1 MTMIQINNA
10 ILHVFDQHSGV
21 TVYSKEGIDC
31 TQKDVAEYLTK
42 HIDKAFKDSSAI
54 VDVPSS
60 TGYFATKLSQY
71 KNENTSFVDYSID
84 LCRRIFSYLSQT
96 DNTVSIDCVVCDFEK
111 NDERYIGIVEFPNQ
125 IGFTHQVAQGYPLLH
140 LLTQKHFVP
149 DIWINA
155 ASLTGKMCRSYPT
168 SF

>member
-21 TVYSKEGIDC
+21 TVYSKEGLDC

-71 KNENTSFVDYSID
+71 KNENTSFVDYSICLLYTSD
-84 LCRRIFSYLSQT
+84 AA
-96 DNTVSIDCVVCDFEK
+96 
-111 NDERYIGIVEFPNQ
+111 DE
-125 IGFTHQVAQGYPLLH
+125 L
-140 LLTQKHFVP
+140 
-149 DIWINA
+149 
-155 ASLTGKMCRSYPT
+155 
-168 SF
+168 